1 MGMTYPIQPGISL
14 EVLGKRWRWLLA
26 LGLLS
31 VLGGL
36 FAIFVP
42 VAASISA
49 AILAGWVLLVG
60 AVAELMATFQA
71 HTGGQR
77 VKHGLV
83 GLLCAIAGLYLLLFP
98 VSGTI
103 TLTIVLV
110 AYFFAS
116 GAVQLGAAFAEWDEG
131 GRGWLALS
139 GVVSIVLGILIWAD
153 LPSSAAWAIGLLLGI
168 NLLFG
173 GWNLIFL
180 AMAARRVLDARAA
193 RAVPITEP

>member
-1 MGMTYPIQPGISL
+1 MGMTYPIEAGLSL
-14 EVLGKRWRWLLA
+14 EVLGKRWKWLLA
-26 LGLLS
+26 LGILS
-31 VLGGL
+31 VTGGVL
-36 FAIFVP
+36 AILVP

-49 AILAGWVLLVG
+49 AILAGWALLCG
-60 AVAELMATFQA
+60 AVAELMATFHA

-116 GAVQLGAAFAEWDEG
+116 GAVQLATAFAEWGQG

-139 GVVSIVLGILIWAD
+139 GAVSIVLGILIWAD
-153 LPSSAAWAIGLLLGI
+153 LPSSAVWAIGLLLGI

-180 AMAARRVLDARAA
+180 AMAARRVMDARTG
-193 RAVPITEP
+193 RAVPISEP

>member
-1 MGMTYPIQPGISL
+1 MGMTYPVQPGQSL
-14 EVLGKRWRWLLA
+14 EVLGTRWKWLRA
-26 LGLLS
+26 LGFLC
-31 VLGGL
+31 VIGGL
-36 FAIFVP
+36 LAIFVP

-49 AILAGWVLLVG
+49 AILAGWVLLFG
-60 AVAELMATFQA
+60 AAAELMATFHG

-83 GLLCAIAGLYLLLFP
+83 GLLYAIAGLYLLLFP
-98 VSGTI
+98 VSGAI

-116 GAVQLGAAFAEWDEG
+116 AAVQLATAFAEWDQG

-139 GVVSIVLGILIWAD
+139 GLVSIVLGILIWAD
-153 LPSSAAWAIGLLLGI
+153 FPSSGAWAIGLLLGI

-180 AMAARRVLDARAA
+180 AMAARHALDARTG
-193 RAVPITEP
+193 RAVPIAEP

>member
-1 MGMTYPIQPGISL
+1 MGMTYPLEPGLSP
-14 EVLGKRWRWLLA
+14 EVLGKRWKWLVA
-26 LGLLS
+26 LGVLS
-31 VLGGL
+31 VVGGL
-36 FAIFVP
+36 FAILVP

-49 AILAGWVLLVG
+49 AILAGWALLFG
-60 AVAELMATFQA
+60 AAAELTATFHA

-103 TLTIVLV
+103 TLTVVLV

-116 GAVQLGAAFAEWDEG
+116 GVVQLATAFAEWGQG
-131 GRGWLALS
+131 GRAWLALS

-180 AMAARRVLDARAA
+180 AMAARRVLDARTG
-193 RAVPITEP
+193 RAVPISEL